1 MMKSMRLI
9 FAGVGWAALSLV
21 AVTTT
26 AHAQQASGNDLR
38 DIRIGMGIGDLPTA
52 GYVNFACAN
61 DQGHAIAAWSD
72 WSKCP
77 AANDGLHAIRFDYDP
92 STSREGTIVA
102 GHPALL
108 TLLVDDKGT
117 VAGLRIETDPKARLY
132 LRKKAFLFGMQV
144 KSRYG
149 TDGWTCQEAQPENG
163 EQSVGGVY
171 INESCRKTI
180 HGRSITVRRAL
191 YRRADQ
197 DMKSFVDKTSVLIQ
211 RSQG

>member
-9 FAGVGWAALSLV
+9 LAGAACAALSLI

-26 AHAQQASGNDLR
+26 ADAQQAAGNDLR
-38 DIRIGMGIGDLPTA
+38 DIRVGMAVNDLPAA
-52 GYVNFACAN
+52 GYVKFACAN
-61 DQGHAIAAWSD
+61 DQGHTIAAWSD

-77 AANDGLHAIRFDYDP
+77 PGNDGLHAIRFDYDP
-92 STSREGTIVA
+92 STSREGTVVA

-149 TDGWTCQEAQPENG
+149 SDGWTCQKAQPENG
-163 EQSVGGVY
+163 EQSVGGVF
-171 INESCRKTI
+171 INESCRKTVQ
-180 HGRSITVRRAL
+180 GRSITVERAL

-197 DMKSFVDKTSVLIQ
+197 DAKSFVDKTSVLIQ

>member
-9 FAGVGWAALSLV
+9 FAGWAAVSLI

-26 AHAQQASGNDLR
+26 ADAQQATGNDLR
-38 DIRIGMGIGDLPTA
+38 NIRIGMGIGDLPTA

-77 AANDGLHAIRFDYDP
+77 AENDGLYAIRFDYDP

-132 LRKKAFLFGMQV
+132 LRKKAFLFGIQV

-171 INESCRKTI
+171 INESCRKTTQ
-180 HGRSITVRRAL
+180 GRAITVQRAL

-197 DMKSFVDKTSVLIQ
+197 DIKSFVDKTSVLIQ

>member
-9 FAGVGWAALSLV
+9 SSAAGSALLSLV
-21 AVTTT
+21 ALT
-26 AHAQQASGNDLR
+26 APAAAQQAAGNDLR
-38 DIRIGMGIGDLPTA
+38 SIRIGMAVNDLPAA

-61 DQGHAIAAWSD
+61 EQGHTITAWSD

-77 AANDGLHAIRFDYDP
+77 AGNDGLHAIRFDYDP

-108 TLLVDDKGT
+108 TLLVDDKGM

-132 LRKKAFLFGMQV
+132 MRKKAFLFGMQV

-171 INESCRKTI
+171 INESCRKTVQ
-180 HGRSITVRRAL
+180 GRSITVERAL

-211 RSQG
+211 RPQG

>member
-1 MMKSMRLI
+1 MKATHLI
-9 FAGVGWAALSLV
+9 LAAANWVLLSLA
-21 AVTTT
+21 AVT
-26 AHAQQASGNDLR
+26 APAGAQQPAGNDLR
-38 DIRIGMGIGDLPTA
+38 DIRVGMAVSDLPVS
-52 GYVNFACAN
+52 GYVKFACAN
-61 DQGHAIAAWSD
+61 GQGQAIAAWSD

-77 AANDGLHAIRFDYDP
+77 AGDDGLHAIRFDYDR

-108 TLLVDDKGT
+108 TLLVDDKG
-117 VAGLRIETDPKARLY
+117 VAAGLRIETDPKARLY

-149 TDGWTCQEAQPENG
+149 ADGWTCQEGQPENG

-171 INESCRKTI
+171 INESCQKTVR
-180 HGRSITVRRAL
+180 GRSIRVERAL

-197 DMKSFVDKTSVLIQ
+197 DEKSFVDKTSVLIQ